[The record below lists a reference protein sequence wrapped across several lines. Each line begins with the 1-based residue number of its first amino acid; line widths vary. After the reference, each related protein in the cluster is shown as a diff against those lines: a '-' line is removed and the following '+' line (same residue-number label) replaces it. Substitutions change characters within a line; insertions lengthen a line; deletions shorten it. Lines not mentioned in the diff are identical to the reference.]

1 MRVFIIG
8 GGKRSY
14 FVIRSIL
21 SKGHTVT
28 VIDKD
33 AEECRHFARRL
44 KAIVVHGDGTV
55 PGVLENAELADA
67 DMFLALTPND
77 EDNLVACQ
85 IALRQFRVRSVF
97 AVVNDPENEKV
108 FHDLGISSTFST
120 TSKIASLI
128 EQQTQVDGITNL
140 EPVVD
145 GRLTLA
151 ELRIEADS
159 PAVDRRLKELRL
171 PTGSLVVSVLR
182 DDKVIVPD
190 GSTALAAG
198 DRITFVADPSSY
210 PLVLKRLTGKR

>member
-14 FVIRSIL
+14 FVTRSIL

-33 AEECRHFARRL
+33 PEECRHFARRL
-44 KAIVVHGDGTV
+44 NAIVVLGDGTV
-55 PGVLENAELADA
+55 PSDLENAELADA
-67 DMFLALTPND
+67 DLLLALTPND
-77 EDNLVACQ
+77 EDNLIACQ
-85 IALRQFRVRSVF
+85 IAQRKFRVRSVF

-108 FHDLGISSTFST
+108 FHDLGIGSTFST

-140 EPVVD
+140 EPIVD

-159 PAVDRRLKELRL
+159 PAIDHALKELKL
-171 PTGSLVVSVLR
+171 PAGCLIVSVLR
-182 DDKVIVPD
+182 NEQVIVPD
-190 GSTALAAG
+190 GSTALAEG
-198 DRITFVADPSSY
+198 DRITFVADPSGYS
-210 PLVLKRLTGKR
+210 LVLKRLTGKR